1 LNHYNLFAII
11 YDGFKNRK
19 ITVNTITNNNDDENN
34 DKNIDIMRK
43 TINVKTLV
51 RNENKIEIK
60 ELLNQRQNK
69 IKMLNFINVIQI
81 FLLLIGACMWF
92 LTTSFRETSS
102 IHNILSIISGMYNV
116 IFLWFESYKKMLY
129 KQLNSIKTTIKNYN
143 DTNSKN
149 EL

>member
-1 LNHYNLFAII
+1 MMVS
-11 YDGFKNRK
+11 K
-19 ITVNTITNNNDDENN
+19 IEKQQSIQSQINDDENN

-60 ELLNQRQNK
+60 ELLNQRQKK

-92 LTTSFRETSS
+92 LTTSFRETTS
-102 IHNILSIISGMYNV
+102 IHNILSIISGMCSVVY
-116 IFLWFESYKKMLY
+116 LWFDWYKKNIY
-129 KQLNSIKTTIKNYN
+129 KQLNNIKTTISNYN
-143 DTNSKN
+143 DQSSKN
-149 EL
+149 DLLDINE